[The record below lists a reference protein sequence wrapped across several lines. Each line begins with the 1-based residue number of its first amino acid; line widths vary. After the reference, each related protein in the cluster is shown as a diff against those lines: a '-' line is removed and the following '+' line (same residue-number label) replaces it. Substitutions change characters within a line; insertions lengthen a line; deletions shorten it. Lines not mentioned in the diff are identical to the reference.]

1 MPSRRSHRNRRSK
14 RSTRKRSPKKGSRIS
29 SKSSR
34 RGLKLLSI
42 KRSPKKDKKYMA
54 TFSRDGRI
62 KKVHFG
68 ARGMSDY
75 TKHKDSAR
83 KTRYINRHRKRE
95 NWTDPTSPGALS
107 RYILWGK
114 PSFRESVAAYKRRF
128 HL

>member
-1 MPSRRSHRNRRSK
+1 MPSRRKSPRRRSP
-14 RSTRKRSPKKGSRIS
+14 RKTSKKG
-29 SKSSR
+29 SR

-54 TFSRDGRI
+54 TFSRNGRI

-83 KTRYINRHRKRE
+83 K
-95 NWTDPTSPGALS
+95 S
-107 RYILWGK
+107 RYI
-114 PSFRESVAAYKRRF
+114 KR
-128 HL
+128 HKKHENWN